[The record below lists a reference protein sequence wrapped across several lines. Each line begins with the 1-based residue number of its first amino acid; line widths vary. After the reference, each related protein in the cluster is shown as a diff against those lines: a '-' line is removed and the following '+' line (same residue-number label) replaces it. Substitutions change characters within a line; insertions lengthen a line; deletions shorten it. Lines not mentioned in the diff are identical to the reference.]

1 MDVQSCIKTI
11 QGKPTGLL
19 QFHVSYTE
27 KIKCISE
34 LARYSD
40 RYLDGIIMSAT
51 RDEEP
56 FVQEIAAGAIVS
68 RFNGLKGVREVEER
82 MSGMP
87 LQKTDPAFWCSNRPV
102 DEAVTLVSIA
112 SINGNGY
119 VRQAALEQMASATDW
134 RYIPFILRR
143 AGDWVPQVRTQAAK
157 TLAVYKTAEF
167 RKGFLA
173 AIHDIE
179 SLLQVKRVDLVAV
192 YQEVMHWLVHDVDL
206 AQLLSEVQ
214 ELGDSSRFRVIRYL
228 LAEHACGEAVLRT
241 FLIDR
246 SFLVRLATIRHVV
259 ALSEDWSTGLLE
271 GALIDPFPSVR
282 TSALKE
288 LIRRDRATP
297 AVLTLGLTDPSLDV
311 RDMAAKR
318 LALSRDALV
327 EHYHEHL
334 KRGIRVIGCL
344 LGLRDAKG
352 TENLAE
358 IVSYTAHSDPAIRQA
373 ALMALAGLAPDQAY
387 EHAMSMI
394 VDRNKRIRAKAE
406 GILLERHDQAVFDR
420 ALTLLASE
428 QAMHRLAGLSLLN
441 KFGGWGS
448 LPHTL
453 RACLDET
460 PKVADQAWVNVN
472 AWVGYARRLF
482 TDASPQDNE
491 RARIALSN
499 VRAGSTDLSNAQRST
514 LDAVEVFLG

>member
-1 MDVQSCIKTI
+1 MDVKNCIKTI

-19 QFHVSYTE
+19 QFRVAYTD

-34 LARYSD
+34 LARHSD

-56 FVQEIAAGAIVS
+56 FVQETAAAVIVA
-68 RFNGLKGVREVEER
+68 RFNELKGVREVEER
-82 MSGMP
+82 MSDML
-87 LQKTDPAFWCSNRPV
+87 LQTTDPALWCGTRPL
-102 DEAVTLVSIA
+102 DEAVTLVCIA

-119 VRQAALEQMASATDW
+119 VRQAALEQMSSATDW

-143 AGDWVPQVRTQAAK
+143 VGDWVPQVRIQAAK
-157 TLAVYKTAEF
+157 TLEVYKEVEF

-179 SLLQVKRVDLVAV
+179 SLLQVKRVDLVAL
-192 YQEVMHWLVHDVDL
+192 YQEVMRWLVHEVDP
-206 AQLLSEVQ
+206 AQLLIEVQ
-214 ELGDSSRFRVIRYL
+214 ELGDASRFRVIRYL
-228 LAEHACGEAVLRT
+228 LAGHACGEAMLRT
-241 FLIDR
+241 FLTDR
-246 SFLVRLATIRHVV
+246 SFLVRLATVRHVV

-271 GALIDPFPSVR
+271 GALNDPFPSVR

-297 AVLTLGLTDPSLDV
+297 AALTLALTDPSFDV
-311 RDMAAKR
+311 RNMAAKR
-318 LALSRDALV
+318 LALSREALV
-327 EHYHEHL
+327 EHYREHL
-334 KRGIRVIGCL
+334 ERGIRVVGCL

-352 TENLAE
+352 SEYVAD
-358 IVSYTAHSDPAIRQA
+358 VVPFTAHSDPSVRQA
-373 ALMALAGLAPDQAY
+373 ALVALAGLAPDQAY

-394 VDRNKRIRAKAE
+394 VDPNKQIRAKAA

-428 QAMHRLAGLSLLN
+428 QVMHRLAGLSLLN

-453 RACLDET
+453 NACLDGAH
-460 PKVADQAWVNVN
+460 KVADQAWVNLN

-482 TDASPQDNE
+482 TDASLQDIE
-491 RARIALSN
+491 RAQIALGN
-499 VRAGSTDLSNAQRST
+499 VRVGLTELTYAQRNT
-514 LDAVEVFLG
+514 LDAVQVFLK

>member
-1 MDVQSCIKTI
+1 MDVQNCIKTI

-19 QFHVSYTE
+19 QFRVSYTD
-27 KIKCISE
+27 KIECISE

-40 RYLDGIIMSAT
+40 KYLDGIIMSAT
-51 RDEEP
+51 RDPEP
-56 FVQEIAAGAIVS
+56 FVQEIAAAVIVS
-68 RFNGLKGVREVEER
+68 RFHELKGVREVEEH

-87 LQKTDPAFWCSNRPV
+87 LQTSDPAFWCSNRPA

-119 VRQAALEQMASATDW
+119 VRQAALEQMASATHW

-143 AGDWVPQVRTQAAK
+143 VGDWVPQVRIQAAK
-157 TLAVYKTAEF
+157 TLALYKAPEF

-192 YQEVMHWLVHDVDL
+192 YQEVMRWLVHEVDP
-206 AQLLSEVQ
+206 ALLQIEVQ
-214 ELGDSSRFRVIRYL
+214 ELGDASRFRVIRYL
-228 LAEHACGEAVLRT
+228 LAEHACGEAMLHT
-241 FLIDR
+241 FLTDR

-271 GALIDPFPSVR
+271 GALNDPFPSVR

-297 AVLTLGLTDPSLDV
+297 AALTLALTDPSFDV
-311 RDMAAKR
+311 RNMAAKR
-318 LALSRDALV
+318 LALSGEALV
-327 EHYHEHL
+327 EHYREHL
-334 KRGIRVIGCL
+334 KRGIRVVGCL

-352 TENLAE
+352 REHVTD
-358 IVSYTAHSDPAIRQA
+358 VVPYTAHSDPPVRQA
-373 ALMALAGLAPDQAY
+373 ALMALTGLAPDQAY

-406 GILLERHDQAVFDR
+406 GILLDRHDQAVFDR

-428 QAMHRLAGLSLLN
+428 QVMHRLAGLSLLN

-453 RACLDET
+453 KACLDGA
-460 PKVADQAWVNVN
+460 PQVADQAWVNLN

-482 TDASPQDNE
+482 TDASPQDVE
-491 RARIALSN
+491 SARIALGN
-499 VRAGSTDLSNAQRST
+499 VRVGLNELTHARRRT
-514 LDAVEVFLG
+514 LDAVEVFMG

>member
-1 MDVQSCIKTI
+1 MDVQNCIKTI

-19 QFHVSYTE
+19 QFRVSYTD
-27 KIKCISE
+27 KIECISE

-40 RYLDGIIMSAT
+40 KYLDGIIMSAT
-51 RDEEP
+51 RDPEP
-56 FVQEIAAGAIVS
+56 FVQEIAAAVIVS
-68 RFNGLKGVREVEER
+68 RFHELKGVREVEEH

-87 LQKTDPAFWCSNRPV
+87 LQTSDPAFWCSNRPA

-119 VRQAALEQMASATDW
+119 VRQAALERMASATHW

-143 AGDWVPQVRTQAAK
+143 VGDWVPQVRIQAAK
-157 TLAVYKTAEF
+157 TLALYKAPEF

-192 YQEVMHWLVHDVDL
+192 YQEVMRWLVHEVDP
-206 AQLLSEVQ
+206 ALLQIEVQ
-214 ELGDSSRFRVIRYL
+214 ELGDASRFRVIRYL
-228 LAEHACGEAVLRT
+228 LAEHACGEAMLHT
-241 FLIDR
+241 FLTDR

-271 GALIDPFPSVR
+271 GALNDPFPSVR

-297 AVLTLGLTDPSLDV
+297 AALTLALTDPSFDV
-311 RDMAAKR
+311 RNMAAKR
-318 LALSRDALV
+318 LALSGEALV
-327 EHYHEHL
+327 EHYREHL
-334 KRGIRVIGCL
+334 KRGIRVVGCL

-352 TENLAE
+352 REHVTD
-358 IVSYTAHSDPAIRQA
+358 VVPYTAHSDPPVRQA
-373 ALMALAGLAPDQAY
+373 ALMALTGLAPDQAY

-406 GILLERHDQAVFDR
+406 GILLDRHDQAVFDR

-428 QAMHRLAGLSLLN
+428 QVMHRLAGLSLLN

-453 RACLDET
+453 KACLDGA
-460 PKVADQAWVNVN
+460 PQVADQAWVNLN

-482 TDASPQDNE
+482 TDASPQDVE
-491 RARIALSN
+491 SARIALGN
-499 VRAGSTDLSNAQRST
+499 VRVGLNELTHARRRT
-514 LDAVEVFLG
+514 LDAVEVFMG

>member
-1 MDVQSCIKTI
+1 MDVQNCIKTI
-11 QGKPTGLL
+11 QGKTTGLF
-19 QFHVSYTE
+19 QFRVSYTD

-34 LARYSD
+34 LARHLD

-56 FVQEIAAGAIVS
+56 FVQEIAAAVIVS
-68 RFNGLKGVREVEER
+68 RFHELKGVRELEER

-87 LQKTDPAFWCSNRPV
+87 LQTSDPAFWRGNRPA

-143 AGDWVPQVRTQAAK
+143 VGDWVPQVRTQAAK
-157 TLAVYKTAEF
+157 TLAQYKATEF

-173 AIHDIE
+173 AIHEIE

-192 YQEVMHWLVHDVDL
+192 YQEVMRWLVHDVDP
-206 AQLLSEVQ
+206 AQLLIEVQ
-214 ELGDSSRFRVIRYL
+214 ELGDASRFRVIRYL
-228 LAEHACGEAVLRT
+228 LAEHRCGEVMLGT
-241 FLIDR
+241 FLTDR
-246 SFLVRLATIRHVV
+246 SFLVRLATVRHVV
-259 ALSEDWSTGLLE
+259 ALSEDWSSGLLE
-271 GALIDPFPSVR
+271 GALNDPFPSVR
-282 TSALKE
+282 TSAFKE

-297 AVLTLGLTDPSLDV
+297 ATLTLALTDPSLDV
-311 RDMAAKR
+311 RNMAAKH
-318 LALSRDALV
+318 LALSREALV
-327 EHYHEHL
+327 EHYREHL
-334 KRGIRVIGCL
+334 KRDIRVDGCL

-352 TENLAE
+352 TEH
-358 IVSYTAHSDPAIRQA
+358 VTDVVPYTAHSDPTVRQA

-387 EHAMSMI
+387 EHAMLMI

-406 GILLERHDQAVFDR
+406 AILLERHDQAVFDR
-420 ALTLLASE
+420 ALSLLASE
-428 QAMHRLAGLSLLN
+428 QVMHRLAGLSLLN

-453 RACLDET
+453 KACLDGT
-460 PKVADQAWVNVN
+460 SKVADQAWVNLN
-472 AWVGYARRLF
+472 AWERYARNLF
-482 TDASPQDNE
+482 TIASPQAIE
-491 RARIALSN
+491 RTRIALGN
-499 VRAGSTDLSNAQRST
+499 VRAGLKELTYAQRKT
-514 LDAVEVFLG
+514 LDAVEVFLV